1 MSLLDP
7 ALIERLADSAW
18 PAAEQVPLGPW
29 KLRATFGVTRRANS
43 VYTAGNGELSVSEM
57 ERLVEEAED
66 FYARRMLPAVFQIS
80 EATGARGLEALL
92 RKRGYAVTGGA
103 EVWTLDLRVR
113 RFRPAAIDGVRL
125 REGKEPERPWF
136 ECMLEEAED
145 RRRVHEQIVR
155 RVPWPRWFVTAI
167 AGESFAGCGMA
178 ASAEGHAGIFC
189 MSTSAAHR
197 RRGIALAVV
206 NALCRWAAKRGD
218 ERAFLQVMVENEAA
232 TALYRKAGF
241 ARGYSYQYWMK

>member
-7 ALIERLADSAW
+7 VLIERLADAAW
-18 PAAEQVPLGPW
+18 PAAEQVALGPW
-29 KLRATFGVTRRANS
+29 KLRATYGVTRRANS
-43 VYTAGNGELSVSEM
+43 VYTAGNGELSVPEM
-57 ERLVEEAED
+57 ERLVEEAEG
-66 FYARRMLPAVFQIS
+66 FYSRRVLPAVFQTS
-80 EATGARGLEALL
+80 AATGAQGLEPLL
-92 RKRGYAVTGGA
+92 RRRGYSVTGGA
-103 EVWTLDLRVR
+103 EVWTLDLRGK
-113 RFRPAAIDGVRL
+113 RFRVGAIEGIEL
-125 REGKEPERPWF
+125 RQGDEPERPWF
-136 ECMLEEAED
+136 DCMLEEAED

-155 RVPWPRWFVTAI
+155 RVPRPRWFVTAL
-167 AGESFAGCGMA
+167 AGEGFAGCGMA